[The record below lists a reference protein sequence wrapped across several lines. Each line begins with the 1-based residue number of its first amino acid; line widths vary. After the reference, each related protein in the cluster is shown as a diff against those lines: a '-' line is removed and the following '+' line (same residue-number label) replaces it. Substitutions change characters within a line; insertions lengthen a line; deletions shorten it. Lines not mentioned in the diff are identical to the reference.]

1 VIVYKEY
8 GIRNT
13 EYGIEYM
20 KTTNY
25 LVALV
30 MVFVIVSC
38 QKKDQYVSED
48 GLEAISTAGL
58 EATIKTLASDEFE
71 GRRPFTNGEKKS
83 IAYLEEQFK
92 ALGLEPGNGDSYL
105 QEVPM
110 VEITPTAD
118 TVLTV
123 IGGKKNI
130 KLSGFKDY
138 VLWTERTDS
147 VITWKDEEVVFAGFG
162 VVAPE
167 YNWNDYQDLDVKG
180 KIVLVLVNDPG
191 FGGTDSSFFKGNT
204 MTYYGR
210 WTYKFEEAARQGAK
224 GCLVIHNT
232 VPAGYGFWVPQNGW
246 NSPHLYL
253 DPTGKSEYF
262 CEGVGWI
269 SMPAVEKLFDAAGLN
284 FNDLQSRARQPGFK
298 GSNLGVKVSTAM
310 QVKTVYNKTYNL
322 ISKITG
328 SEKPDEY
335 IIYTAHWDH
344 LGIGK
349 PNDSGDSIYNGALDN
364 AGGVASMMEIAKA
377 FKAMKNKVKRTVV
390 FLSVTAE
397 EQGLW
402 GSGYY
407 AQNPVYPIDKTVA
420 NINLDFVNA
429 AGKMKDVTVI
439 GIGQSELE
447 DYLKEEATKQN
458 RYLAPEPNPVI
469 GLYFRSDHFH
479 FAKVG
484 VPALF
489 IGPGIDHIDRGKEYG
504 KQIEDEYNKDRY
516 HQPSDEFTP
525 DKWDLSGA
533 QQDAELLFQVG
544 KRLAF
549 EEKWPQ
555 WKSGSEFKAIRDKK

>member
-1 VIVYKEY
+1 MN
-8 GIRNT
+8 IRT
-13 EYGIEYM
+13 CA
-20 KTTNY
+20 
-25 LVALV
+25 AL
-30 MVFVIVSC
+30 FTLATAIICC
-38 QKKDQYVSED
+38 QQNDQYDAAD
-48 GLEAISTAGL
+48 GLSAISAAGL
-58 EATIKTLASDEFE
+58 EGTIKVLASDEFE
-71 GRRPFTNGEKKS
+71 GRRPFTKGEQKTLS
-83 IAYLEEQFK
+83 YLEEQFK
-92 ALGLEPGNGDSYL
+92 ALGLEPGNGTSYL

-118 TVLTV
+118 TIMTV
-123 IGGKKNI
+123 KGGKNT

-147 VITWKDEEVVFAGFG
+147 VIIWKDEDVVFAGFG

-167 YNWNDYQDLDVKG
+167 YNWNDYKDLDVKG

-191 FGGTDSSFFKGNT
+191 FGGTDSTFFKGNT

-246 NSPHLYL
+246 NAPHLYL
-253 DPTGKSEYF
+253 DPRGQNKYF

-269 SMPAVEKLFDAAGLN
+269 SMPAVEKLFDAAGLD
-284 FNDLQSRARQPGFK
+284 FNALQSTARQPGFK
-298 GSNLGVKVSTAM
+298 GLDLGLKVSTAM
-310 QVKTVYNKTYNL
+310 QVRSVFNKTYNA
-322 ISKITG
+322 IAKITG

-335 IIYTAHWDH
+335 IVYSAHWDH

-349 PNDSGDSIYNGALDN
+349 PNDAGDSIYNGALDN

-407 AQNPVYPIDKTVA
+407 AQHPVYPIGKTVA
-420 NINLDFVNA
+420 NINLDFINA
-429 AGKMKDVTVI
+429 AGETKDVTVI
-439 GIGQSELE
+439 GMGQSELE
-447 DYLKEEATKQN
+447 DYLKEEAAKQN
-458 RYLAPEPNPVI
+458 RYLAREPNPVI

-489 IGPGIDHIDRGKEYG
+489 IGTGIDHVGKGKEYG
-504 KQIEDEYNKDRY
+504 KQFEDDYNKERY
-516 HQPSDEFTP
+516 HQPTDEFTP

-533 QQDAELLFQVG
+533 RQDAELLFQVG

-549 EEKWPQ
+549 EETWPQ
-555 WKSGSEFKAIRDKK
+555 WKSGSEFKGAPRAGR